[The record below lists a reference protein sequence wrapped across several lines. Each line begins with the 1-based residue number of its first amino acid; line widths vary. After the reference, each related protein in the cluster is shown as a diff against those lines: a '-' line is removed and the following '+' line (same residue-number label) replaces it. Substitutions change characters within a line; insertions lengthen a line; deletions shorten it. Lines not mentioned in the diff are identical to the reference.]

1 MNRNPVRKFH
11 FERWGELTARHAEC
25 SAAAAAAAAEEEE
38 EEEQEQEQEQ
48 DVDMRWTLAT
58 GHSVTLLMLA
68 E

>member
-11 FERWGELTARHAEC
+11 FERWGTDGRVMLSAA
-25 SAAAAAAAAEEEE
+25 AAAAAAAAEEEE
-38 EEEQEQEQEQ
+38 EEEE

>member
-1 MNRNPVRKFH
+1 M
-11 FERWGELTARHAEC
+11 LSAA
-25 SAAAAAAAAEEEE
+25 AAAAAAAAEEEE
-38 EEEQEQEQEQ
+38 EE